1 MELDKK
7 KELFDILEVKRPTVA
22 KLKESLIA
30 TKKIIEELEHE
41 NEQIRSSLSKAH
53 DRSDEVYSANTQL
66 LENCKALKLTI
77 SDLEGQLASRKAI
90 KSYPLIVMIVIAV
103 VEALIIFCLV

>member
-53 DRSDEVYSANTQL
+53 DKSEEVYSANIRL
-66 LENCKALKLTI
+66 LENCKALKLII
-77 SDLEGQLASRKAI
+77 SDLEGRLAVKKAV
-90 KSYPLIVMIVIAV
+90 KSYPLIAVVIIAV
-103 VEALIIFCLV
+103 IESLIIFCLV